1 MQPQKDKTSSLLLLL
16 GSMAIFGAIGLVRR
30 LIPLPSSVIA
40 MARGLI
46 GGSALLILLLARRE
60 RIGLRSLGKDG
71 RWLLLSGA
79 LLGFNWILLF
89 EAFRFT
95 SVAIATL
102 CYYLAPILVVL
113 VSPALFHERITLKK
127 GVCVVVALVGML
139 LISGVTRGGA
149 RGDVR
154 GVLFA
159 LAAAV
164 FYAGIVLANKKITTV
179 DGLRRTVI
187 QLLAAGVVLV
197 PYVLLTEDLSALAW
211 TPAAAGMLL
220 VAGLVFT
227 ALTYTMY
234 FSAIPGLRAQTV
246 ALGSYIDPVVAV
258 LISALL
264 LHEPMSALEWL
275 GAVLLLGATAVSTLE
290 S

>member
-60 RIGLRSLGKDG
+60 RLGLRSLGKDG

-127 GVCVVVALVGML
+127 GVCIVVALVGML

-234 FSAIPGLRAQTV
+234 FTAIPGLRAQTV

>member
-127 GVCVVVALVGML
+127 GVCVVVALIGML

-164 FYAGIVLANKKITTV
+164 LYAGIVLANKKITTV

-220 VAGLVFT
+220 VVCYWHHLFLNVVFD
-227 ALTYTMY
+227 
-234 FSAIPGLRAQTV
+234 SAF
-246 ALGSYIDPVVAV
+246 
-258 LISALL
+258 
-264 LHEPMSALEWL
+264 
-275 GAVLLLGATAVSTLE
+275 
-290 S
+290 